1 MKAINSEWRKVN
13 KSTDVLSIP
22 VIDVCFTLLFSLFFL
37 EKRIY
42 FTFLSFKQYK
52 KPEVFPPEHN
62 RPALHGMVLGEV
74 IFDVKYIE
82 GKMKEDLKYFEKVRK
97 ESSFQS
103 FLYHFL
109 LLSFIFI

>member
-1 MKAINSEWRKVN
+1 MFYS
-13 KSTDVLSIP
+13 
-22 VIDVCFTLLFSLFFL
+22 FFL
-37 EKRIY
+37 ICSFEKLIY
-42 FTFLSFKQYK
+42 FSFLSFQYK